1 MNFLK
6 IWDYILL
13 FLLSVLLIIDYLFTT
28 VVIAPKILL
37 ITLIALI
44 VISDVIF
51 KKNKSEVSL
60 KKRLFQDIIFTA
72 YLVLLIGLLTII
84 GGNSNTGISF
94 SNVYFWIVIG
104 IWIIK
109 LLIQFNKIAK

>member
-1 MNFLK
+1 MNSLK

-13 FLLSVLLIIDYLFTT
+13 FLLSVLLVIDYLFTT

-37 ITLIALI
+37 ITFIALI

-60 KKRLFQDIIFTA
+60 KKKIVSRYYFHS
-72 YLVLLIGLLTII
+72 LLSSANWFI
-84 GGNSNTGISF
+84 N
-94 SNVYFWIVIG
+94 YYRW
-104 IWIIK
+104 
-109 LLIQFNKIAK
+109 